1 MPASLERSFHSSFSG
16 NTLQQSI
23 HSTLQISMGNLEL
36 GITSGVRFSNK
47 LEPQMH
53 PTLQWLDSPNRP
65 MRYYGGPVNLMSFLQ
80 QAYFSEEKINLIY
93 VATLGIP
100 TDPLHRRTSRSTGKR
115 R

>member
-1 MPASLERSFHSSFSG
+1 
-16 NTLQQSI
+16 
-23 HSTLQISMGNLEL
+23 
-36 GITSGVRFSNK
+36 
-47 LEPQMH
+47 
-53 PTLQWLDSPNRP
+53 

>member
-1 MPASLERSFHSSFSG
+1 
-16 NTLQQSI
+16 
-23 HSTLQISMGNLEL
+23 
-36 GITSGVRFSNK
+36 
-47 LEPQMH
+47 MH

-100 TDPLHRRTSRSTGKR
+100 TNPLHRRTSRSTGKGR
-115 R
+115 CLVLDIEPKIFSVDNFPGHLVRDIFRAYTLAQL